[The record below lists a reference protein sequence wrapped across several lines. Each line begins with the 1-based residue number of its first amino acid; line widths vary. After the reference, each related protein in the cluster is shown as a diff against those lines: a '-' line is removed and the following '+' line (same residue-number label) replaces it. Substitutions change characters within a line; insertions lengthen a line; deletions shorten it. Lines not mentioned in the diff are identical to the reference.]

1 MEGSQDNLGYHY
13 QYVRRHCIKG
23 SCQVYGHTWFQ
34 RSRATRGGTVRQQT
48 TPANRDSLLFVLAGF
63 LPRVSS
69 HAAELIHNST
79 TKPLRRR
86 PDRTQRLLI
95 LMVGDIHPYLGPTAK
110 YPCPVCGRDV
120 TRRGVSYRCTR
131 CTGWVHAKCS
141 GLLNAAPY
149 LRNEDRP
156 QRPSNQHHHH
166 PNHLQLLFHLPNKL
180 VMTARSTFYSSTLME
195 TDRTRS
201 SIREKQGQTGGYTG
215 VKIQEPHHP
224 EIHHST

>member
-13 QYVRRHCIKG
+13 QYVMRHCIKG

-95 LMVGDIHPYLGPTAK
+95 LMVGDTSVSRAYRQVSLPSMWP
-110 YPCPVCGRDV
+110 
-120 TRRGVSYRCTR
+120 RRHQARSKLL
-131 CTGWVHAKCS
+131 VHQMYWMGACEMFRTLKCS
-141 GLLNAAPY
+141 TV
-149 LRNEDRP
+149 
-156 QRPSNQHHHH
+156 S
-166 PNHLQLLFHLPNKL
+166 
-180 VMTARSTFYSSTLME
+180 
-195 TDRTRS
+195 
-201 SIREKQGQTGGYTG
+201 EK
-215 VKIQEPHHP
+215 
-224 EIHHST
+224 